1 MWCVSPKEKSNGI
14 DMNDILLKVVRFYAT
29 GAMVLSIICLPIA
42 LFYGFTP
49 LALLFSIS
57 ILCALLSDKLSK

>member
-1 MWCVSPKEKSNGI
+1 
-14 DMNDILLKVVRFYAT
+14 MNDILLKVVRFYVT
-29 GAMVLSIICLPIA
+29 GAMVLSIIALPIA

-49 LALLFSIS
+49 VALLFSIS

>member
-14 DMNDILLKVVRFYAT
+14 DMNDILLKVVRFHVT

-42 LFYGFTP
+42 LFYGFTS